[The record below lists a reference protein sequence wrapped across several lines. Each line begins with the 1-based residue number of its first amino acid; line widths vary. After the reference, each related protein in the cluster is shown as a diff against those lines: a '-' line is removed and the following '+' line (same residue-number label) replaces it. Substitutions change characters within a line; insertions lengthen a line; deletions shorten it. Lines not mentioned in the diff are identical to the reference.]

1 MAASNIALFFPIF
14 LLTAEQG
21 IIEVRPHHFLDQFLV
36 TLFAAAA
43 GLFATVLIPRPSC
56 AAKLDAMLSETVKTT
71 SQLLPLSLA
80 SVLDPTSPSPPADAL
95 QQQNLA
101 HELKTCLGELKACL
115 REYRTECVRAPISP
129 AALRPYV
136 KALSQIH
143 RNPLL
148 GPTSHIPGARIKAAM
163 DRTYERNSRP
173 ATPRDSRHSSSPSG
187 SQSRD
192 SPGPLKIVHRPLMG
206 YLSAATQNVVECIS
220 ASLDMSLQEVRC
232 SFGWSAEEGADLV
245 EQKVVLEKTVG
256 ELQRRLSLMMDEF
269 SVSPHP
275 SNPRNPPLHYRDR
288 WRVAFY
294 LVALIDLAKDIDK
307 LLDISMNIRSQSTK
321 SRLHFPFTGSNH
333 HPPAEPLSNDP
344 LPDPAPI
351 GEKHLEDMDFVS
363 ATLYHQNK
371 ASEAPHTM
379 YGRFEHYWRQV
390 WDQHSVLRI
399 RVFISHCI
407 HHLKH
412 SRHGQFALKMS
423 VGVTLLSIPAL
434 LAPGSNGREWYRTGR
449 GAWMVVSYMYVL
461 EVHTGAILKIAVQRA
476 VGTFLG
482 SLAAFIVSLI
492 QEISLIIVYTYCAR

>member
-1 MAASNIALFFPIF
+1 VAASNITLFFPIF
-14 LLTAEQG
+14 LLTSEQG
-21 IIEVRPHHFLDQFLV
+21 ITQVKPHHFLDQFLV

-43 GLFATVLIPRPSC
+43 GLFATIIIPRPSC
-56 AAKLDAMLSETVKTT
+56 ASKLDSLLSETVKTT

-80 SVLDPTSPSPPADAL
+80 SVLDPASPSPPADAL
-95 QQQNLA
+95 QQQTLA
-101 HELKTCLGELKACL
+101 HELKSTLAELKVCQ

-129 AALRPYV
+129 SALRPYI
-136 KALSQIH
+136 KALAQIH

-187 SQSRD
+187 SQSLD
-192 SPGPLKIVHRPLMG
+192 SPRPLKIVHRPLMG
-206 YLSAATQNVVECIS
+206 HLSSATQNVVKCLS
-220 ASLDMSLQEVRC
+220 TSLGMSLQEVRS
-232 SFGWSAEEGADLV
+232 SFGWSSEIGADLIQ
-245 EQKVVLEKTVG
+245 QKVVLEKAVG
-256 ELQRRLSLMMDEF
+256 ELQRRLSLKMDEF

-275 SNPRNPPLHYRDR
+275 SSARNPPIHYRDR

-294 LVALIDLAKDIDK
+294 LVALIDLAKEIDR
-307 LLDISMNIRSQSTK
+307 LLDITMNIRSQSSTP
-321 SRLHFPFTGSNH
+321 RFFLPFTGTSH
-333 HPPAEPLSNDP
+333 RPPPEPLSNDP
-344 LPDPAPI
+344 QPDPAPI

-371 ASEAPHTM
+371 ASEIPHTM
-379 YGRFEHYWRQV
+379 YGRFEHYWRQI
-390 WDQHSVLRI
+390 WDQRSVLRV
-399 RVFISHCI
+399 RVIVSHCI

-412 SRHGQFALKMS
+412 SRHGPFALKMS
-423 VGVTLLSIPAL
+423 VGVTLLSIPGL
-434 LAPGSNGREWYRTGR
+434 LAPGSNGREWYRTSR

-482 SLAAFIVSLI
+482 SLAAFIVSLPT
-492 QEISLIIVYTYCAR
+492 QSR